1 MTLLPYNPHT
11 QVHRFGLLRFRSPLL
26 TKCIF
31 VYFPLG
37 TEMFY
42 FPRCTS
48 VHVNRAQMI
57 RKRTGFP
64 HSEIF
69 GSKIA
74 QHLPEAYRS
83 YTTSFIVF

>member
-1 MTLLPYNPHT
+1 MF
-11 QVHRFGLLRFRSPLL
+11 RFGLLRFRSPLL
-26 TKCIF
+26 TKCF
-31 VYFPLG
+31 LVYFPLG

-48 VHVNRAQMI
+48 AHVNRAQM
-57 RKRTGFP
+57 TTTVAGFP

-69 GSKIA
+69 GSQVA